1 MNVVSLR
8 NEPIGEVERFE
19 IDRNGVLTALIVRLS
34 SSLDSTRRIAADR
47 IREFERGRIRV
58 AVSRAEL
65 RAADDVARAQP
76 RVSRL
81 PRSSAW

>member
-1 MNVVSLR
+1 MNVVGIR

-19 IDRNGVLTALIVRLS
+19 IDRNGVLTALVVRLS
-34 SSLDSTRRIAADR
+34 SSLDTTRRIAAER
-47 IREFERGRIRV
+47 IRGFERGRIRV

-65 RAADDVARAQP
+65 RGGDDAMSYQP
-76 RVSRL
+76 RGSRL